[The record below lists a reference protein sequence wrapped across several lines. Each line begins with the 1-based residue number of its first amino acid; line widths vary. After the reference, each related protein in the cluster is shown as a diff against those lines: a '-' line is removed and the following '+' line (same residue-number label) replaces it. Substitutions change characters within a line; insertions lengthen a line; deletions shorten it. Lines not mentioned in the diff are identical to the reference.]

1 MFLYLLYMTKYVCDN
16 LCLSLLEL
24 CGFPGFNSDTLQK
37 ISVTLCRL
45 VNWSELGVVWLL
57 SCCCQLC
64 KTGWEK
70 PMSKLR
76 VVFFVCAKTCLSSVW
91 SAAFYP
97 DHWFPRHSTACHSGR
112 TWQSACGKMDPLL
125 ASRLEG
131 TLTTTTNTTPRLDHH
146 HLNQHQIIS
155 SNSIINL
162 TIFAHLVATPIFQPL
177 LDSPTHRHL
186 SNMQFCF
193 TPILYFSF
201 SSKF

>member
-1 MFLYLLYMTKYVCDN
+1 
-16 LCLSLLEL
+16 
-24 CGFPGFNSDTLQK
+24 
-37 ISVTLCRL
+37 
-45 VNWSELGVVWLL
+45 
-57 SCCCQLC
+57 
-64 KTGWEK
+64 
-70 PMSKLR
+70 MSTLR
-76 VVFFVCAKTCLSSVW
+76 VVFYVCAKTCLSSVW

-125 ASRLEG
+125 ASRLVG

-193 TPILYFSF
+193 TPISYFSF
-201 SSKF
+201 SSKFQNAPCMRIFGFCFFEEDLCGINDDNRRSRLFVCYGIV